1 MQHNYFNRLSSLI
14 GKDKLDILSNKSI
27 LIIGIGGV
35 GGYVLESLARS
46 NIGTIIIVDPDKID
60 ETNINRQ
67 ILALKSTI
75 GKNKVDV
82 AEDRVHNINPNCKII
97 KYKKYFDKE
106 SIDEILNNKID
117 FIIDSCDSI
126 ESKKLLINE
135 ALKRNINFI
144 SCMGTAN
151 KLDSTKLE
159 IVDIRKTLNDPIAR
173 IIRKYVKDN
182 NITKKIMVLS
192 SKEVPKSNGNILA
205 SNAFVPPVAGLL
217 IGNYVIDKLIK

>member
-1 MQHNYFNRLSSLI
+1 MQHNYFDRLSSLI
-14 GKDKLDILSNKSI
+14 GKDKLDILSEKSI

-46 NIGTIIIVDPDKID
+46 NIGTIIIVDPDIID

-82 AEDRVHNINPNCKII
+82 AEDRVRDINPNCKII
-97 KYKKYFDKE
+97 KYNKYFDKE

-126 ESKKLLINE
+126 SSKKLLINE
-135 ALKRNINFI
+135 ALDKNIDFI

-159 IVDIRKTLNDPIAR
+159 IVDIRKTINDPIAR

-192 SKEVPKSNGNILA
+192 SKEVPISNGNVLA
-205 SNAFVPPVAGLL
+205 SNSFVPPVAGLL